1 MTKAIIIIFR
11 DSLPGEC
18 KKKKN
23 QLTGGSDNGKEYLR
37 QNYKHATTNIMNTT
51 LEYVFRTAL
60 GQCSTIP
67 MSDPAV
73 DQMHQGGAYDYSHP
87 GRLDNNGGIRE
98 GAPYHHHQNLHN
110 ANNQNPWNDDT
121 TPLMNNDGVAAN
133 ANHPTPIS
141 RGKQAGNR
149 TSGTRGVMLGGG
161 GGGGKLHKDLNMH
174 KLFGAVKQTIGGGN
188 NNTHGGGAYGVSS
201 LSPTTSTSP
210 RTVVLPPES
219 AIRTR
224 CYRLNLNTE
233 IIIPTPTTANNGG
246 GMSSSTASPIQVST
260 SGPYRC
266 DSHAALGDRT
276 VDLSSA
282 YVGFSPSLD
291 DSIADDHRDTVAST
305 ARIFRGLT
313 INHDGS
319 IVSHHH
325 RSSKGS
331 TGPKRD
337 EKSRQSTKIDQAVDM
352 AEEAVRKGTTATT
365 VCQ

>member
-1 MTKAIIIIFR
+1 
-11 DSLPGEC
+11 
-18 KKKKN
+18 
-23 QLTGGSDNGKEYLR
+23 
-37 QNYKHATTNIMNTT
+37 
-51 LEYVFRTAL
+51 
-60 GQCSTIP
+60 

-73 DQMHQGGAYDYSHP
+73 DQLHQGGAYDYSHP
-87 GRLDNNGGIRE
+87 GRLDNNGGVRD
-98 GAPYHHHQNLHN
+98 GAPYHHHQNI
-110 ANNQNPWNDDT
+110 NNNNPWNDDT
-121 TPLMNNDGVAAN
+121 TPLMNNDGVVAHTN
-133 ANHPTPIS
+133 NSNHPTPIN

-149 TSGTRGVMLGGG
+149 ASGPRGVMVG
-161 GGGGKLHKDLNMH
+161 GGGGKLPKDLNMH
-174 KLFGAVKQTIGGGN
+174 KLFGAVKQTINGGGGGNNNN
-188 NNTHGGGAYGVSS
+188 NNTHGGGAYGAST

-224 CYRLNLNTE
+224 CYRLNLNTD
-233 IIIPTPTTANNGG
+233 IIIPTPTTANTGG
-246 GMSSSTASPIQVST
+246 GIMSSSTASPVQGST

-282 YVGFSPSLD
+282 YVGFCPSLD

-313 INHDGS
+313 VNHDGS

-352 AEEAVRKGTTATT
+352 AEEAVRKGTTTTT
-365 VCQ
+365 VCPCFLLQEIDLFYPSFYSCFSHCILFFCFLYFFVCATLWTTETNKYTFIWFER